1 MNASIDASDVGRR
14 YCDVVMKGGITSG
27 VVFPAAIA
35 RLSTQ
40 FRFRNIG
47 GTSAGA
53 IAAAGAAAA
62 EYRRAIDAANSGYG
76 FARLGELGMWL
87 GERPDGRHTRLYHLF
102 PPEPALRRHFAILSA
117 MLNDAIPS
125 RQRATIISLQSL
137 VAMVGLAIA
146 QFGLL
151 AIAERA
157 SAAVA
162 IGLSGLAMA
171 GLALPLIT
179 LLLRSPAVQGE
190 AIPVSVAEAN

>member
-62 EYRRAIDAANSGYG
+62 EYRRATDDASPGYG
-76 FARLGELGMWL
+76 FARLGELGAWL
-87 GERPDGRHTRLYHLF
+87 GERPDGRHSRLYHLF
-102 PPEPALRRHFAILSA
+102 PPEPAVRRHFAILSA
-117 MLNDAIPS
+117 MLNRGS
-125 RQRATIISLQSL
+125 
-137 VAMVGLAIA
+137 
-146 QFGLL
+146 
-151 AIAERA
+151 
-157 SAAVA
+157 
-162 IGLSGLAMA
+162 
-171 GLALPLIT
+171 
-179 LLLRSPAVQGE
+179 
-190 AIPVSVAEAN
+190 